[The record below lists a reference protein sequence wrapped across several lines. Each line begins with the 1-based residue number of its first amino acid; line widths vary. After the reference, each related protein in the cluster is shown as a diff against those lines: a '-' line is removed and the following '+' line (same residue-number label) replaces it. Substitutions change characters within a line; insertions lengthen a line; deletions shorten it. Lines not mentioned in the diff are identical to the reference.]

1 LTVAAGVSA
10 ARSFLTCRLKFSR
23 DASAVVGSGES
34 RSFSMRAQRWVC
46 TETPESPAASSF
58 ALAAASS
65 ILRESAGACDG
76 EAISSTDFVVTP
88 MPQALLSAPPPS
100 ALLASVAA

>member
-1 LTVAAGVSA
+1 
-10 ARSFLTCRLKFSR
+10 
-23 DASAVVGSGES
+23 
-34 RSFSMRAQRWVC
+34 MRAQRWVC

-76 EAISSTDFVVTP
+76 EAVSSTDFVVTP
-88 MPQALLSAPPPS
+88 MPQALLTWLTLSAPPPS